1 VSIKARM
8 TPEEQRMWA
17 MAESPETVSKAL
29 ATEHMR
35 TQEEWILAEQ
45 ALRER
50 EARIRA
56 ILDTTVDAIITI
68 DEQGIIESFNLA
80 AERIFGYAAAE
91 VLGQE
96 VSLLMPSP
104 YREEHRGYLARYLR
118 TGEKRIIGIGREV
131 VGRRKDGTTFPMDLA
146 VSEVR
151 LGDRCLFTGIVRDI
165 TERKRAEEDRLR
177 LAAIVES
184 SDDAI
189 IGKTL
194 DGTIVSWNAAAERL
208 YGYTAAAVLG
218 RSITLLVPP
227 EHPND
232 VPDILAKVQRGESI
246 VHYETMRMAQDGRRL
261 DVSLTIS
268 PIRTGQ
274 GTVIGA
280 STIARDITVRKRAAR
295 EMQRADRLALVG
307 QLASGLAHEIGT
319 PLNVIA
325 GNAELLRQDLYQQG
339 VPREALTAII
349 EQTDRIT
356 GLIQRLL
363 TFARTQPQPME
374 PLALQEPL
382 WRTLRLLATRFRH
395 EAITPIVEVPE
406 DLPLVWGAADQ
417 LEQVFL
423 NILVNAWHAMPD
435 GGTVTIQAHVPDARH
450 VQLLFRDTGRGM
462 PAAELARAFEPFF
475 STKGERG
482 TGLGLAICQ
491 QIIDH
496 HRGTIRLD
504 SSPGVGTTV
513 TLMLVRADA
522 TEQA

>member
-1 VSIKARM
+1 MAL
-8 TPEEQRMWA
+8 EEQRIWA
-17 MAESPETVSKAL
+17 MAESPETVSQAL

-35 TQEEWILAEQ
+35 TQAEWVLVEQ

-68 DEQGIIESFNLA
+68 DEHGIIESFNLA
-80 AERIFGYAAAE
+80 AERIFGYTAAE

-118 TGEKRIIGIGREV
+118 TGERRIIGIGREV
-131 VGRRKDGTTFPMDLA
+131 VGRRKDGTAFPMDLA

-165 TERKRAEEDRLR
+165 TERQRAEEDRLR

-194 DGTIVSWNAAAERL
+194 DGTIVSWNAGAERL

-232 VPDILAKVQRGESI
+232 IPDILAKVQHGEAI
-246 VHYETMRMAQDGRRL
+246 VHYETVRMAQDGRRL
-261 DVSLTIS
+261 DVSLTVS
-268 PIRTGQ
+268 PIRTRQ

-325 GNAELLRQDLYQQG
+325 GNAELLRQDLSQQG
-339 VPREALTAII
+339 LPLEALTAII

-382 WRTLRLLATRFRH
+382 ARTLRLLAARFRH
-395 EAITPIVEVPE
+395 EAITAIVEVPQ
-406 DLPLVWGAADQ
+406 DLPLVRGAADQ

-435 GGTVTIQAHVPDARH
+435 GGTVTIQAHVPDTQH

-462 PAAELARAFEPFF
+462 SAAELVQAFEPFF
-475 STKGERG
+475 STKGEHG

-504 SSPGVGTTV
+504 SSPGAGTTV
-513 TLMLVRADA
+513 TLTLVRADA

>member
-1 VSIKARM
+1 MSLADLISGVYHGTTARERAHV
-8 TPEEQRMWA
+8 TLAEQRMWA

-29 ATEHMR
+29 ASEHTR
-35 TQEEWILAEQ
+35 TQEAWGLAGQ

-50 EARIRA
+50 ESRIRA

-68 DEQGIIESFNLA
+68 DAQGIIESFNLA

-104 YREEHRGYLARYLR
+104 YHEEHHGYLARYLR

-194 DGTIVSWNAAAERL
+194 DGTIVSWNAGAERL

-218 RSITLLVPP
+218 RSIALLVPP

-232 VPDILAKVQRGESI
+232 VPDILAKVQYGESI
-246 VHYETMRMAQDGRRL
+246 VHYETMRMTQDGRRL
-261 DVSLTIS
+261 DVSLTVS
-268 PIRTGQ
+268 PIRTRQ
-274 GTVIGA
+274 GTIIGA
-280 STIARDITVRKRAAR
+280 STIARDITVRKRAAC

-339 VPREALTAII
+339 LPREALTAII

-356 GLIQRLL
+356 GSSSGCSPSP
-363 TFARTQPQPME
+363 AHSHSPWSP
-374 PLALQEPL
+374 
-382 WRTLRLLATRFRH
+382 WRCRSRY
-395 EAITPIVEVPE
+395 
-406 DLPLVWGAADQ
+406 
-417 LEQVFL
+417 
-423 NILVNAWHAMPD
+423 
-435 GGTVTIQAHVPDARH
+435 
-450 VQLLFRDTGRGM
+450 
-462 PAAELARAFEPFF
+462 RAPC
-475 STKGERG
+475 
-482 TGLGLAICQ
+482 AC
-491 QIIDH
+491 
-496 HRGTIRLD
+496 
-504 SSPGVGTTV
+504 
-513 TLMLVRADA
+513 
-522 TEQA
+522 